1 MKNHIIYILA
11 LFAAVL
17 FSLPSFAQ
25 EDYGDLLR
33 KQPKTMHF
41 ADTLRSPNKQKQFLR
56 AVELAPSVFVYD
68 EIVWRGS
75 STVTV
80 KGMKFNPSM
89 DNTLKCEIVENDPG
103 LGKRLRRLNTV
114 TRPLRGV
121 VDLTVSYHNVPN
133 GIAVDYLINNISLFG
148 IGRSSDRKS
157 KQK

>member
-114 TRPLRGV
+114 TRPLRG
-121 VDLTVSYHNVPN
+121 LWT
-133 GIAVDYLINNISLFG
+133 
-148 IGRSSDRKS
+148 
-157 KQK
+157 